1 VPHSLVELLM
11 PDRHPSP
18 SSSANGVT
26 SSQTLSASPS
36 EFSSVNPRAEWA
48 RLHVGFVYVGIVT
61 ILLGPLLPY
70 LVRHWSLSDSQAGFL
85 FTAEYSGGVFGN
97 VLTGFLLP
105 RLGFSKVMGIAFLAF
120 ALGFSFLG
128 AGPWTFACLLIFI
141 YGVALGLAVPSSNL
155 RGTQLPS
162 ANTAAAVSLLNLSW
176 GVGAVL
182 CPLLIATLLP
192 SLGLR
197 GFSTSLC
204 VLALLFAG
212 LYYLRPIKST
222 APIKQPPKRSLD
234 VWLAKLRY
242 APAIPL
248 LVLFFFY
255 VGVETAIG
263 GWAAAYEKRM
273 PGMESTTW
281 TLAPS
286 VFYSFLLIGRGLTP
300 LVLRR
305 FSQMSVSAGGLL
317 CALAGATVLT
327 FSHVP
332 FPLHVGAALAGLGLA
347 PQYPLYVTWLA
358 DTFRDD
364 SNWLGALYFASAGL
378 GGAVIPWL
386 VGIIAYRTSSLRVG
400 LILPAAVI
408 VVMIFFLLRMR
419 SRSEPA

>member
-1 VPHSLVELLM
+1 M

-18 SSSANGVT
+18 STSANGGT
-26 SSQTLSASPS
+26 SSRTLSASPS
-36 EFSSVNPRAEWA
+36 GFSSVSPRAEWA
-48 RLHVGFVYVGIVT
+48 RLHAGFVYVGIVT

-70 LVRHWSLSDSQAGFL
+70 LVRRWSLSDSQAGFL

-105 RLGFSKVMGIAFLAF
+105 RLGFSKVMGIAFTAF

-182 CPLLIATLLP
+182 CPLLIAVLLP

-212 LYYLRPIKST
+212 VYYLRPIKST

-234 VWLAKLRY
+234 VWFARLRHTS
-242 APAIPL
+242 AIPL

-273 PGMESTTW
+273 PGMESAAW

-286 VFYSFLLIGRGLTP
+286 VFYSFLLIGRGFTP

-305 FSQMSVSAGGLL
+305 FSQTSVSVGGLL
-317 CALAGATVLT
+317 CAVLGACVLT
-327 FSHVP
+327 LSHTSFS
-332 FPLHVGAALAGLGLA
+332 LHVGAALAGLGLA

-358 DTFRDD
+358 DTFREDA
-364 SNWLGALYFASAGL
+364 NWLGALYFGSAGL

-386 VGIIAYRTSSLRVG
+386 VGIIAYRTNSLRVG

-408 VVMIFFLLRMR
+408 AVMIFFLLRLR
-419 SRSEPA
+419 PRATPN